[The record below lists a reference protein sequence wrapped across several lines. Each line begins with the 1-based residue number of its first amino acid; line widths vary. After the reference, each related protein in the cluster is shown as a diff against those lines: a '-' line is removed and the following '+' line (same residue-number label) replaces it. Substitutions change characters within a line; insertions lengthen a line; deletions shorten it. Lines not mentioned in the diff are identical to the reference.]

1 MKFFSYITAWA
12 QSHLNSCI
20 LSFKKM
26 LKNSVG
32 SFLTLVM
39 LAAAL
44 SLPSGLYIYL
54 QNLHGVTGNWNENIQ
69 ISIFLDE
76 DTSNHEL
83 ENLAKEISKIQA
95 VSHIKSLTKEQA
107 LKEFQRFTGYTEIIE
122 DLKSNPL
129 PPTIIIYPSSTSNS
143 REEITLLQ
151 NKLGMLPKVNSV
163 RVDTEWIQR
172 LFVIVEIIE
181 KTILIISVLL
191 GVSVILII
199 GNTVR
204 LEIQN
209 QKEEIIVCK
218 LIGASDAFIRRPFL
232 YGGVWYG
239 VLSGGFAWL
248 IVSAAVWLLR
258 PAVNRLGVLYQN
270 EAVLQN
276 ISLTQGSII
285 VFLAAVLG
293 FLGSRIAVAQ
303 HLKAIR
309 PS

>member
-1 MKFFSYITAWA
+1 
-12 QSHLNSCI
+12 
-20 LSFKKM
+20 M

-39 LAAAL
+39 LATAL
-44 SLPSGLYIYL
+44 SLPSGLYIFL
-54 QNLHGVTGNWNENIQ
+54 QNLYDVTGNWNENIQ

-83 ENLAKEISKIQA
+83 ENIAKEISKIQT

-107 LKEFQRFTGYTEIIE
+107 LKEFQRFTGYTEIVE

-129 PPTIIIYPSSTSNS
+129 PPTIVIYPSSANDSK
-143 REEITLLQ
+143 EEIILLR
-151 NKLGMLPKVNSV
+151 NKLGTLPKVNSV

-172 LFVIVEIIE
+172 LFVIMEILE

-191 GVSVILII
+191 GISVILII

-218 LIGASDAFIRRPFL
+218 LIGAGDAFIRRPFL
-232 YGGVWYG
+232 YGGIWYG
-239 VLSGGFAWL
+239 VLSGGFSWL
-248 IVSAAVWLLR
+248 IVSMAVWFLR
-258 PAVNRLGVLYQN
+258 PAVNRLGILYQN
-270 EAVLQN
+270 EVVLQN
-276 ISLTQGSII
+276 ISLAQGLII
-285 VFLAAVLG
+285 VLLAAALG
-293 FLGSRIAVAQ
+293 FFGSRIAVAQ